1 MVGALSSNN
10 NSRMSTNSFM
20 AKSVILVSAL
30 VGGVV
35 GLFELSDRLMVAT
48 EEDGEVT
55 TQSITGALDNSQTGA
70 TGGESGGGQAASVE
84 SRDAPTRSVLER
96 ELATRIE
103 QQLQRYD
110 CAGVA
115 VEQVTATALVV
126 PDEETTHG
134 FEGHTLEAAV
144 VLAGSDGPE
153 RMRLVGSGKGPTG
166 AIGATDMALRGFEE
180 QVTQTGIFK
189 ANCKGK

>member
-1 MVGALSSNN
+1 
-10 NSRMSTNSFM
+10 MSTNSFM

-35 GLFELSDRLMVAT
+35 GMFELSDRFMVST
-48 EEDGEVT
+48 EEDGKIT
-55 TQSITGALDNSQTGA
+55 TQSITGGLDNGQTGT
-70 TGGESGGGQAASVE
+70 TGGESGGGQSAAVE
-84 SRDAPTRSVLER
+84 TPDAPTRSVLER

-103 QQLQRYD
+103 EQLQKHD
-110 CAGVA
+110 CAGVR
-115 VEQVTATALVV
+115 VEQVTATARVV

-166 AIGATDMALRGFEE
+166 AIGATDMALRGFGE
-180 QVTQTGIFK
+180 QVTQTEIFK